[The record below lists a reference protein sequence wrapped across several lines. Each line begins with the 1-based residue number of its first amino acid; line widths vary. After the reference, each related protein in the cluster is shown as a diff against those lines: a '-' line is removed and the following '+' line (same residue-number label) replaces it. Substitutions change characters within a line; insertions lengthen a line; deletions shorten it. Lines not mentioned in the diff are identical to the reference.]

1 MDGVTLE
8 VGLEGQEEQAK
19 WVKKEKG
26 LQAESSVCTTT
37 WTLSSGTNG
46 DREIRQFRRVGSR
59 FHMRG
64 SGHVA
69 AGWGMFEQLLDGLTS
84 KITLKH

>member
-26 LQAESSVCTTT
+26 LQAESSVCTTNMDSQLGHK
-37 WTLSSGTNG
+37 W
-46 DREIRQFRRVGSR
+46 RQRNQTVQK
-59 FHMRG
+59 
-64 SGHVA
+64 
-69 AGWGMFEQLLDGLTS
+69 GWQ
-84 KITLKH
+84 

>member
-1 MDGVTLE
+1 
-8 VGLEGQEEQAK
+8 
-19 WVKKEKG
+19 
-26 LQAESSVCTTT
+26 
-37 WTLSSGTNG
+37 
-46 DREIRQFRRVGSR
+46 
-59 FHMRG
+59 MRG